1 MRGETSNRSI
11 DSIAAPLI
19 AKKNAF
25 KVVSRY
31 RSLKSSTMK
40 SFEQQVTDVRCTLPS
55 MARLRCDVMLNFPRG
70 LKLLSCKMKCEAVT
84 PTPNFTPAMSRC
96 DRAPFQGPTVHTEES
111 SRLSDRPKDMED
123 SQNQHNELSFK
134 PQTSCYLLC
143 KSLHHSA
150 YEVHVH

>member
-1 MRGETSNRSI
+1 M
-11 DSIAAPLI
+11 
-19 AKKNAF
+19 
-25 KVVSRY
+25 
-31 RSLKSSTMK
+31 KSS
-40 SFEQQVTDVRCTLPS
+40 EQQVTDVRCTLPS
-55 MARLRCDVMLNFPRG
+55 MACLRCDVMLNFPRG

-134 PQTSCYLLC
+134 PQTSSYLLC

-150 YEVHVH
+150 YEVHVHWLRSLQLLPHLYSKKLRLRSSFKHTQTHLDSVSL